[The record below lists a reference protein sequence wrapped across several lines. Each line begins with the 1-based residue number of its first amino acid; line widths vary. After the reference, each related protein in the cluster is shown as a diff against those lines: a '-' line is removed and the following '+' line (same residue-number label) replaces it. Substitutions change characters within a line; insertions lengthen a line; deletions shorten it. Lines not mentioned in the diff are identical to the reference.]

1 MSYKFICKLSFEKKK
16 NIQLKIELICF
27 HDTEYFS
34 CRFHLSHSCQ
44 RTFCQNLLYLSSI
57 CDKGSCLSALHTH
70 TNSGPC
76 KIYILSH
83 MNEYYTVMDYC
94 ISIITKD
101 IVTSK
106 GSVARFL
113 LFKMPR
119 WEVMNTMPAA
129 KYVERKTI
137 ISNMA

>member
-1 MSYKFICKLSFEKKK
+1 
-16 NIQLKIELICF
+16 
-27 HDTEYFS
+27 
-34 CRFHLSHSCQ
+34 
-44 RTFCQNLLYLSSI
+44 
-57 CDKGSCLSALHTH
+57 
-70 TNSGPC
+70 
-76 KIYILSH
+76 
-83 MNEYYTVMDYC
+83 MNEYYTVMEYC
-94 ISIITKD
+94 ISILTKD